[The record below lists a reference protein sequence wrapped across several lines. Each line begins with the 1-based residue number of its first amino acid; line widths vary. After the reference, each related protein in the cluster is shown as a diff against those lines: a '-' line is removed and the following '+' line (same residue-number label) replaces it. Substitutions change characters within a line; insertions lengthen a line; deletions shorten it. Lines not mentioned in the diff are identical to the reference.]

1 MSASPAS
8 KPVHSGTDAAKVAR
22 LTTRPPQ
29 RSASSWR
36 RGTSRR
42 IRSAPTA
49 GRKVTTVSRPI
60 GGRLICLRGGPR
72 NGPPHPPTLGAPRDT
87 RGAPRSSACSSFYVG
102 GPHPAPPP
110 PPPPARPRAPRGA
123 PRPTRGLRFTG
134 GAPPPRPPPPP
145 APRHPA
151 RPPAPP

>member
-42 IRSAPTA
+42 ISSAPTA

-60 GGRLICLRGGPR
+60 GGRLICLCGGPR
-72 NGPPHPPTLGAPRDT
+72 DGPPASSSEGGYAPLGLPRPMLGRAPAQPWRASGLPQDGSSVVVGGAPQ
-87 RGAPRSSACSSFYVG
+87 G
-102 GPHPAPPP
+102 PPP
-110 PPPPARPRAPRGA
+110 PPPRR
-123 PRPTRGLRFTG
+123 
-134 GAPPPRPPPPP
+134 PPP
-145 APRHPA
+145 APPRRP
-151 RPPAPP
+151 PPAPPDTPPISP

>member
-60 GGRLICLRGGPR
+60 GGRLICLRGG
-72 NGPPHPPTLGAPRDT
+72 A
-87 RGAPRSSACSSFYVG
+87 
-102 GPHPAPPP
+102 
-110 PPPPARPRAPRGA
+110 
-123 PRPTRGLRFTG
+123 
-134 GAPPPRPPPPP
+134 PPRPPPPP
-145 APRHPA
+145 PPP
-151 RPPAPP
+151 RPPRPPPPPPPPPRPLFFLWGGPPPPPPP

>member
-1 MSASPAS
+1 VVADAKSRHPAQQLLELHVGIAAS

-42 IRSAPTA
+42 ISSAPTA

-60 GGRLICLRGGPR
+60 GGRLIC
-72 NGPPHPPTLGAPRDT
+72 
-87 RGAPRSSACSSFYVG
+87 
-102 GPHPAPPP
+102 
-110 PPPPARPRAPRGA
+110 
-123 PRPTRGLRFTG
+123 
-134 GAPPPRPPPPP
+134 
-145 APRHPA
+145 
-151 RPPAPP
+151 